1 MMTRRIKYLLV
12 AMSAL
17 LFPLCLQAQEAQEDN
32 TFGGWEFL
40 EVYHDF
46 GKSPVFASIY
56 FEHDNFQYKR
66 LDNWYIRT
74 TAGVKILP
82 WLKADVAYDFLK
94 EPSSY
99 SHRALFN
106 ITATLK
112 QGNLKA
118 SVRERYIH
126 SWTPPKGTQSDVLRS
141 QLKVQ
146 YGIPNSGF
154 TPYVAVEV
162 FTWGTQWKKTRHYVG
177 CSYDFSKAVQLEAY
191 YIYYTFNNRP
201 AQHVLGIGLN
211 FTI

>member
-1 MMTRRIKYLLV
+1 MKKKTIAMVLAMMCIATACGEAEATGGRGRLED
-12 AMSAL
+12 
-17 LFPLCLQAQEAQEDN
+17 AQEAQEDN

-118 SVRERYIH
+118 SIRERYIH
-126 SWTPPKGTQSDVLRS
+126 SWTPPKAAFDAADEMGMTFV
-141 QLKVQ
+141 VEA
-146 YGIPNSGF
+146 GIWIDRWMKDGSPDFLGF
-154 TPYVAVEV
+154 GKPY
-162 FTWGTQWKKTRHYVG
+162 TWFIQ
-177 CSYDFSKAVQLEAY
+177 E
-191 YIYYTFNNRP
+191 
-201 AQHVLGIGLN
+201 
-211 FTI
+211 

>member
-46 GKSPVFASIY
+46 GKSPVFASVY

-74 TAGVKILP
+74 NRRRFWK
-82 WLKADVAYDFLK
+82 
-94 EPSSY
+94 
-99 SHRALFN
+99 FN

-118 SVRERYIH
+118 SIRERYIH

>member
-17 LFPLCLQAQEAQEDN
+17 LFPLCLQAQEDN

-46 GKSPVFASIY
+46 GKSPVFASVY

-82 WLKADVAYDFLK
+82 WLK
-94 EPSSY
+94 
-99 SHRALFN
+99 
-106 ITATLK
+106 
-112 QGNLKA
+112 
-118 SVRERYIH
+118 
-126 SWTPPKGTQSDVLRS
+126 
-141 QLKVQ
+141 
-146 YGIPNSGF
+146 
-154 TPYVAVEV
+154 
-162 FTWGTQWKKTRHYVG
+162 WKKTRHYIG
-177 CSYDFSKAVQLEAY
+177 GSYDFSKAVQLETN

>member
-17 LFPLCLQAQEAQEDN
+17 LFPLCLQAQEAKEDN
-32 TFGGWEFL
+32 SFGGWEFL

-46 GKSPVFASIY
+46 GKSPVFASVY

-74 TAGVKILP
+74 TVGVNILP

-94 EPSSY
+94 DPSSY
-99 SHRALFN
+99 SHRAIFDL
-106 ITATLK
+106 TGTLK
-112 QGNLKA
+112 QGNLNA
-118 SVRERYIH
+118 SIRERYIH
-126 SWTPPKGTQSDVLRS
+126 TWTPTDGTQGDVLRS
-141 QLKVQ
+141 MLKVK

-177 CSYDFSKAVQLEAY
+177 CSYDFSKAVQLETY

>member
-46 GKSPVFASIY
+46 GKSPVFASVY

-118 SVRERYIH
+118 SIRERYI
-126 SWTPPKGTQSDVLRS
+126 L
-141 QLKVQ
+141 
-146 YGIPNSGF
+146 
-154 TPYVAVEV
+154 AVEV